1 MIPAILAGA
10 ATLIFVLI
18 FFSLQEYREYELR
31 RRINR
36 MLIRQRSRQYSVF
49 SFMGTLKKR
58 IDEVVNELFPGLDPD
73 MFIIYT
79 LYGLCAIL
87 AISGIMGN
95 IGLGIAID
103 IVAVVCVF
111 IYLDTRRSNLYFKLE
126 QQFGTFTRD
135 VATYLRANP
144 NLINAIEAVT
154 GHTAPPLRPYLETLV
169 MKVEAGESID
179 KALREFADE
188 IKVESAVSWVTS
200 IIFARMAKS
209 NLTDVCEH
217 TAERINRKLIRSMN
231 IRATLSKTKG
241 MIMAILGIVA
251 LMIINSIAG
260 MPDTRELFLNTGSG
274 QFVLMYVI
282 VSLFATTYMLLRK
295 INGIAKK

>member
-1 MIPAILAGA
+1 
-10 ATLIFVLI
+10 
-18 FFSLQEYREYELR
+18 
-31 RRINR
+31 
-36 MLIRQRSRQYSVF
+36 
-49 SFMGTLKKR
+49 MGTLKKR